1 MKDPTHPEEVIFEAA
16 FALPASERAAY
27 LDRACA
33 GNDGLRQLVEALL
46 EAHEEAGEFLESPAP
61 GAEPSSAAVNSQGAG
76 GLAATAS
83 ASIEKPGDRI
93 GRYKLLEQIGE
104 GGCGVVYMAEQEEP
118 VRRKVALKVIKLGMD
133 TKSVIARFEAERQA
147 LALMDHPNIAR
158 VLDVGATE
166 TGRPYFVME
175 LVKGFKITDYC
186 DQNNLPTHDRLGL
199 FVQICQAIQHAHQKG
214 VIHRDLKPSN
224 ILVTLYDGV
233 PVPKVIDFGIAKATS
248 EQRLTDRTVFTHF
261 AQFIGTPAYM
271 SPEQAEMSALRID
284 TRSDIYSLGVLLY
297 ELLTGRTPFD
307 TKDLLQAGLDEIRR
321 IIREQEPVRPSTR
334 LSTMVAGELTAA
346 AQHRRA
352 APPRLIHL
360 VRGDLDWIVMKALEK
375 ERARRYE
382 TANGLAMDVQRYLT
396 DEPVVARPPSRAY
409 RLQKMVRRNKLMFG
423 AIAAVLAALI
433 AGFGVSTCLFI
444 QEKAA
449 KRAAITE
456 AAKSEQA
463 FAFLQNMLDGVGPA
477 TARGRDTV
485 MMREILENTERQM
498 GEELKGEPQAEALLR
513 STIAGIYEQLGDYP
527 RAEEMMR
534 KALQL
539 EQSSAG
545 KDDPAMTELFNGL
558 GLILRD
564 RGDLLGAVAAN
575 REVLARLKRLPELQQ
590 TNVAR
595 ALNNLA
601 LAQWSSGDLAGAI
614 ASFNEAVL
622 RQTKLGE
629 RDTTKVAS
637 VLANLALMHWE
648 LGDLAEAESAAHLA
662 LALRERTQTGK
673 EDPAIGGPL
682 NTLGLVLR
690 DRGDL
695 AGAETVQRQ
704 ALALMTKI
712 VGSDHPNTVW
722 VRKNL
727 ATTLRRRGG
736 LAGNADLLREALQ
749 LNPTDALTGDALADM
764 LAGPSL
770 QPVAIASQTNPTP
783 WRYTLVQPASDW
795 PSPGFSD
802 ATWRSDPA
810 LASHL
815 VYSPRSEHASTPLTN
830 FWLRRELDL
839 ADLPSGKLVL
849 RLNRSQDGEVILNG
863 VPAAPSA
870 AWSDTE
876 TLIPCW
882 DAGRAALTRGRNVL
896 AIHCRDADG
905 GASIGVGLYS
915 TQDATV
921 GRKQLISEFD
931 RWITSQP
938 SRADL
943 YAGRASAFARLGR
956 WKKAGADLTK
966 AVELNPSTFANWYQ
980 LAPLLVETADL
991 PAYQRLRLTALDGF
1005 TKAADPNVA
1014 ARGAVLG
1021 LLVATDGPPLQAAA
1035 ALADRAAVANYADAG
1050 LASRQWAKGLAE
1062 YRQDRFA
1069 LAIVWLDKSLATGAR
1084 PDLPGWNHERERNR
1098 AAAIYLVQAMAHQRL
1113 KHPTDAAIAM
1123 TKGAAIV
1130 QNQFPQANSG
1140 DLGREW
1146 PEWLIAHIVLR
1157 EAKSLIEG
1165 FPAAK

>member
-1 MKDPTHPEEVIFEAA
+1 
-16 FALPASERAAY
+16 
-27 LDRACA
+27 
-33 GNDGLRQLVEALL
+33 LL
-46 EAHEEAGEFLESPAP
+46 EAHEEAGEFLENPAP
-61 GAEPSSAAVNSQGAG
+61 GAEPAAAAVNPQGAG
-76 GLAATAS
+76 RSSATAS

-118 VRRKVALKVIKLGMD
+118 VRRRVALKVIKLGMD

-186 DQNNLPTHDRLGL
+186 DQNNLSTTDRLGL
-199 FVQICQAIQHAHQKG
+199 FVQVCQAIQHAHQKG

-224 ILVTLYDGV
+224 ILVTLYDGM

-248 EQRLTDRTVFTHF
+248 EQRLTDKTVFTQF

-271 SPEQAEMSALRID
+271 SPEQAEMSALGID

-352 APPRLIHL
+352 DPPKLIHL
-360 VRGDLDWIVMKALEK
+360 LRGDLDWIVMKALEK
-375 ERARRYE
+375 ERARRYA

-396 DEPVVARPPSRAY
+396 DEPVVACPPSRAY
-409 RLQKMVRRNKLMFG
+409 RLQKMVRRNKLVF
-423 AIAAVLAALI
+423 AAAAAVLAALI
-433 AGFGVSTCLFI
+433 AGLGVSTYLFI

-449 KRAAITE
+449 KQAAITE
-456 AAKSEQA
+456 AVKSEQA

-477 TARGRDTV
+477 SARGRDTA

-498 GEELKGEPQAEALLR
+498 GEELKGQPQAEALLR
-513 STIAGIYEQLGDYP
+513 STIAGIYDQLGDYA

-534 KALQL
+534 KAIQL

-545 KDDPAMTELFNGL
+545 KDDPAMTELINGL

-575 REVLARLKRLPELQQ
+575 REVLARLKKLPEPQQ

-601 LAQWSSGDLAGAI
+601 LAQWGSGDLAGAS
-614 ASFNEAVL
+614 ASFKEAVD
-622 RQTKLGE
+622 RQVKQHE
-629 RDTTKVAS
+629 QDSSKVAS
-637 VLANLALMHWE
+637 VLANLGLVGWE
-648 LGDLAEAESAAHLA
+648 LGDLAGAEVAAHQA
-662 LALRERTQTGK
+662 LTLREKIQSGQ
-673 EDPAIGGPL
+673 EDPAIASPL
-682 NTLGLVLR
+682 NTLGLILR

-712 VGSDHPNTVW
+712 VGPDHPNTAS

-727 ATTLRRRGG
+727 ATILRRSGG
-736 LAGNADLLREALQ
+736 LSGNADLFREALQ
-749 LNPTDALTGDALADM
+749 LNPTDALTADALACA
-764 LAGPSL
+764 LASPSL
-770 QPVAIASQTNPTP
+770 EPVATTAKTTPTP
-783 WRYTLVQPASDW
+783 WRYTLAQPASDW
-795 PSPGFSD
+795 PATGFSD

-810 LASHL
+810 LAAHPA
-815 VYSPRSEHASTPLTN
+815 YAPRSEHASTPLTN
-830 FWLRRELDL
+830 FWLRREFDL
-839 ADLPSGKLVL
+839 ADLPAGKLML
-849 RLNRSQDGEVILNG
+849 RLNRSQDGEVFLNG

-882 DAGRAALTRGRNVL
+882 DVGLAALIRGRNIL
-896 AIHCRDADG
+896 AIHCQDADG

-915 TQDATV
+915 TQDPTV
-921 GRKQLISEFD
+921 GRKQLIAVFD
-931 RWITSQP
+931 QWITNEP
-938 SRADL
+938 NRAEL
-943 YAGRASAFARLGR
+943 YAGRAGAFARLGR
-956 WKKAGADLTK
+956 WNEAGADLTK
-966 AVELNPSTFANWYQ
+966 AVELNPSTFASWYQ
-980 LAPLLVETADL
+980 LAPLLVEAADL
-991 PAYQRLRLTALDGF
+991 PGYQRLRLTALDGF
-1005 TKAADPNVA
+1005 AKSADPNVA
-1014 ARGAVLG
+1014 ERGAVLG
-1021 LLVATDGPPLQAAA
+1021 LLVATDGPALQAAA
-1035 ALADRAAVANYADAG
+1035 TLADKAAAAEYADGG

-1069 LAIVWLDKSLATGAR
+1069 AAVMWLDKSLATGAR

-1113 KHPTDAAIAM
+1113 KHPTDAAVTLI
-1123 TKGAAIV
+1123 KGASIV

-1146 PEWLIAHIVLR
+1146 PDWLIAHILFR
-1157 EAKSLIEG
+1157 EAKALIEAVP
-1165 FPAAK
+1165 PAK